1 MKRFWTTALLLAVCA
16 CSHLATVAPATVD
29 LSGTWVLDARR
40 SDSPP
45 PMGHRRSEAE
55 ENEDRSTSYGGQA
68 GPAHFGGPMPLLPM
82 VTATEMT
89 IGQDPQSMGID
100 YPNQPYRDVKWGEQK
115 RGLFTIDAGWDDQR
129 RLIIVT
135 KSQPMTVHEVYS
147 LSDAGNTLTLQI
159 DLSSKRIGDRHVTR
173 VFTRKPVAAEPPR

>member
-1 MKRFWTTALLLAVCA
+1 MKRFWTTALLLAACA
-16 CSHLATVAPATVD
+16 CSHLTTVAPATVD

-55 ENEDRSTSYGGQA
+55 ENEDRSTSYGGQ
-68 GPAHFGGPMPLLPM
+68 PPPHFGGPMPLLPM
-82 VTATEMT
+82 LTATQMT
-89 IGQDPQSMGID
+89 IGQDPQSMGIE

-115 RGLFTIDAGWDDQR
+115 RGLFTIDAGWDNQR

-135 KSQPMTVHEVYS
+135 KSEPMTVHEMYS
-147 LSDAGNTLTLQI
+147 LNDVGNTLTLEI
-159 DLSSKRIGDRHVTR
+159 DLSSKRMGDRHITR
-173 VFTRKPVAAEPPR
+173 IFNRKPVATEPAR